1 MEVELKRI
9 ILFTDQFKIEGQV
22 RIPVAG
28 YRGRVSDFL
37 NQDQV
42 KFIPVLNPAVYR
54 LDGQVL
60 KTPFPES
67 VLVNKSRVTLAYEPA
82 EGVR

>member
-1 MEVELKRI
+1 MEIELKRI
-9 ILFTDQFKIEGQV
+9 ILFTDQFKIEGQIRV
-22 RIPVAG
+22 PVAG

-42 KFIPVLNPAVYR
+42 KFIPVLNPTISKI
-54 LDGQVL
+54 DGEVL
-60 KTPFPES
+60 LTPLPES
-67 VLVNKSRVTLAYEPA
+67 ILVNKDRVALAYEPS